1 MAGKAVHSSRER
13 DVTLFHQRLFAA
25 FSAGEHNGHHIQN
38 RFDQPGIFLAVGSR
52 RPEKQ
57 TAHYSRRRL
66 STLPDPDGPVA
77 LLEIDGEIAVYLN
90 SQVVSPITRIPFL
103 TLSLTEPNHS
113 DGKLAVRLVLDT
125 QLICYSRFSRM
136 KLMVT

>member
-1 MAGKAVHSSRER
+1 MSRCFINACSPLFPQANTMAITYRIASTSQASSWLLVHADQKNKRLTTPVAGCPR
-13 DVTLFHQRLFAA
+13 YRTLM
-25 FSAGEHNGHHIQN
+25 
-38 RFDQPGIFLAVGSR
+38 V
-52 RPEKQ
+52 
-57 TAHYSRRRL
+57 
-66 STLPDPDGPVA
+66 PVA

-136 KLMVT
+136 KLTVT